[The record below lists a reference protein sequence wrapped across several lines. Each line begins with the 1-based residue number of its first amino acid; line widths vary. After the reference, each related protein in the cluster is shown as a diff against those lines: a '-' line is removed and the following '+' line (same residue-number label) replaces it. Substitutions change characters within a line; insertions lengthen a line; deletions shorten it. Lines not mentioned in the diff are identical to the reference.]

1 MVWRRR
7 SEVAA
12 MRNLACVMLCLM
24 VLCSFAACARLY
36 EEANYPEMRFEPGT
50 Q

>member
-1 MVWRRR
+1 MKY
-7 SEVAA
+7 
-12 MRNLACVMLCLM
+12 LACVVFS
-24 VLCSFAACARLY
+24 VLVLLGLAACAGVY